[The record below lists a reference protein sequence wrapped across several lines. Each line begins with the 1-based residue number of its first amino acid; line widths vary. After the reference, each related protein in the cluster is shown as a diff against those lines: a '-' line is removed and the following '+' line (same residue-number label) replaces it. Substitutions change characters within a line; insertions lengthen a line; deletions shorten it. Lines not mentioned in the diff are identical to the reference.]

1 MVRIDQVIGR
11 ARRICSH
18 SKLPEDLRNV
28 KVFLYMATLD
38 QEKLKASGNKTLMEK
53 DVSKVNGTPI
63 TTDESLFETAGIKNK
78 INQQL
83 LTYVKQSAFDCSTYA
98 GIGNNKL
105 KCHTYGNIHSN
116 AFSSNPSIDD
126 DLHMKPELDTKEVK
140 TKIKLVTIEK
150 VKYAYSEAKNE
161 IYTMANYE
169 AAQSIN
175 EVLVSIGRFKDKK
188 TIEWYKK

>member
-1 MVRIDQVIGR
+1 M
-11 ARRICSH
+11 S
-18 SKLPEDLRNV
+18 
-28 KVFLYMATLD
+28 TLD

-53 DVSKVNGTPI
+53 DVSKVNGKPV
-63 TTDESLFETAGIKNK
+63 TTDESLFENAGIKNK

-105 KCHTYGNIHSN
+105 KCHTYGSIRSN

-150 VKYAYSEAKNE
+150 VKYAYNEAKNE

-175 EVLVSIGRFKDKK
+175 EALVSIGRFKDKK